1 MRKRNRTSLDIFN
14 YMPYSKRVYLKNY
27 GYHFNKASYEFACSL
42 MWKETNGKE
51 EGIKPVDKEILKTI
65 LKRYNVE
72 VPNDA
77 IYDACYVYSAAM
89 ADYMGRSIPN
99 EQYLALHIRDRIHD
113 VDKRDGY
120 IFNQFLADCEFEGV
134 AIDFEEFL

>member
-1 MRKRNRTSLDIFN
+1 MKRRNRMPLDIFN

-27 GYHFNKASYEFACSL
+27 GYHFNKKSYEFACSL
-42 MWKETNGKE
+42 MWKEVNGKE
-51 EGIKPVDKEILKTI
+51 EEIKPVDKEILRTI
-65 LKRYNVE
+65 LKRYNVDI
-72 VPNDA
+72 PNESM
-77 IYDACYVYSAAM
+77 YDACYVYSAAL

-99 EQYLALHIRDRIHD
+99 EQYLALHVKDRIND

-134 AIDFEEFL
+134 PVDFEEFL